1 MSGMNLLHNQHRMP
15 RHIQQRA
22 FTLVELLVS
31 VGIFALMTA
40 LVVIKYGNFNQS
52 VLLTN
57 LAYDV
62 ALTIRT
68 AQTYGLSVKS
78 ADDAAASYT
87 SPTYA
92 YGVDL
97 GTGTNDR
104 FVLYADL
111 NGNAISDSGE
121 QVSTY
126 SIKRG
131 AVISGVCAA
140 DSTDCTLGTTGTLTV
155 LFKRPDP
162 QATICL
168 SSCGM
173 LMGKVELKA
182 TDGGV
187 RTVIIRK
194 NGQITVSN

>member
-1 MSGMNLLHNQHRMP
+1 MVLRTNSQK
-15 RHIQQRA
+15 A

-78 ADDAAASYT
+78 ADDTASSYS

-97 GTGTNDR
+97 AIGTKDR
-104 FVLYADL
+104 FVLFADRTP
-111 NGNAISDSGE
+111 NTVYDSGE
-121 QVSTY
+121 EISTY
-126 SIKRG
+126 MMKRG

-140 DSTDCTLGTTGTLTV
+140 NSSDCTLGTTGTLTL

-162 QATICL
+162 QANICL

-173 LMGKVELKA
+173 SMGKVELKA

-194 NGQITVSN
+194 NGQISVSN

>member
-1 MSGMNLLHNQHRMP
+1 MFRHNGEK
-15 RHIQQRA
+15 A

-31 VGIFALMTA
+31 VAIFALMTA
-40 LVVIKYGNFNQS
+40 LVVAKYGSFNQS
-52 VLLTN
+52 IFLTN

-78 ADDAAASYT
+78 ADDTAPSYS

-97 GTGTNDR
+97 AMAVNNQFT
-104 FVLYADL
+104 LYADR
-111 NGNAISDSGE
+111 NGNALYDSGE

-126 SIKRG
+126 AIKRG

-140 DSTDCTLGTTGTLTV
+140 DSTDCTVGTTGTLSL

-162 QATICL
+162 QANICF

-173 LMGKVELKA
+173 MMGKVELKA
-182 TDGGV
+182 TDGSV